1 MRRYRTWL
9 WAVGRLLLGLTLT
22 CCSARAAEPA
32 KATFWDFETSTNAWS
47 PTEGIRLERVG
58 GGGKRVG
65 SLYSGCFGQGGRGDA
80 TWTLRTPPLARR
92 SGSCTARFPW
102 AASTTASALSRL
114 ETGVPLALPVLPNRA
129 FLRLALAKPV
139 APNPPIKL

>member
-47 PTEGIRLERVG
+47 PTEGIRGAVKGAGVFTPVVSARG
-58 GGGKRVG
+58 RPR
-65 SLYSGCFGQGGRGDA
+65 GGRVDA
-80 TWTLRTPPLARR
+80 TNP
-92 SGSCTARFPW
+92 
-102 AASTTASALSRL
+102 AAGAAER
-114 ETGVPLALPVLPNRA
+114 GPYR
-129 FLRLALAKPV
+129 
-139 APNPPIKL
+139 PISVGRKHHG

>member
-47 PTEGIRLERVG
+47 PTEGIRLERVVKG
-58 GGGKRVG
+58 AGVFTPVVSAR
-65 SLYSGCFGQGGRGDA
+65 GRPRGRKVDA
-80 TWTLRTPPLARR
+80 TNP
-92 SGSCTARFPW
+92 
-102 AASTTASALSRL
+102 AAGAAERELYR
-114 ETGVPLALPVLPNRA
+114 
-129 FLRLALAKPV
+129 
-139 APNPPIKL
+139 PISMGRKHYG